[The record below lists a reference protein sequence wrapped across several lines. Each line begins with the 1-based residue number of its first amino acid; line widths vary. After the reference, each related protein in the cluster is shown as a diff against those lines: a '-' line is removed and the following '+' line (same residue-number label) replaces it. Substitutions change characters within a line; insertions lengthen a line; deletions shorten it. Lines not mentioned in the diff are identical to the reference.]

1 MVARKEFLDVLES
14 WKHEKVIKVVTGIR
28 RCGKSTLLKQF
39 QNKLKA
45 EGVSDEQIISL
56 NLEELENEELTNYKS
71 LYEYITQRL
80 CNDKYTYIFLD
91 EIQTVEN
98 FQKAI
103 DSLYVKDNVDVY
115 ITGSNAYLLS
125 GELATL
131 LSGRYVEISML
142 PLSFEE
148 YCQCVSGENDEEKFN
163 DYLLSGG
170 FPLIANMDNRDSN
183 KVNTYLEGVYNT
195 VVVKD
200 VEERD
205 KRRNSDKN
213 KRKVSDITLLR
224 TISKYLASVIGS
236 PVSAKSIA
244 DYLSSNGRK
253 ISSNTVED
261 YIEALTESYIF
272 YPVERYDISGKVLLK
287 RNLKYYIVDLG
298 LKRHLVP
305 KQGYDVGYAI
315 ENIVYFEL
323 LRRGYKVNVGK
334 LGNTEVDFVAQKDG
348 VVEYYQVSASILDK
362 SVFEREIIPLKNI
375 KDMRAKK
382 ILTLDKFGLGNY
394 DGIVAENIIDW
405 LKVK

>member
-39 QNKLKA
+39 QDKLKA

-80 CNDKYTYIFLD
+80 CRGKYTYIFLD

-103 DSLYVKDNVDVY
+103 DSIYVKDNVDVY

-131 LSGRYVEISML
+131 LSGRCVEISML
-142 PLSFEE
+142 PLSFKE
-148 YCQCVSGENDEEKFN
+148 YCQCVAGVNDEEKFN
-163 DYLLSGG
+163 EYLQSGG
-170 FPLIANMDNRDSN
+170 FPLVANMDNRDSN
-183 KVNTYLEGVYNT
+183 KVNTYLEVIFNA
-195 VVVKD
+195 VVIDEKY
-200 VEERD
+200 
-205 KRRNSDKN
+205 KRRNADKN

-334 LGNTEVDFVAQKDG
+334 FGNTEVDFVAQKDG
-348 VVEYYQVSASILDK
+348 VVEYYQVSASMLDK
-362 SVFEREIIPLKNI
+362 SVFEREIAPLKNI
-375 KDMRAKK
+375 KDMHTKK
-382 ILTLDKFGLGNY
+382 ILTLNKFGLGNY
-394 DGIVAENIIDW
+394 DGIVVENIIDW
-405 LKVK
+405 LKSN